1 MKAKPRIA
9 VVSPFLDKRHGTE
22 RCVSEQI
29 ERLAQDYE
37 IHVYSSSIQ
46 DVDLSNIIWHRIPG
60 LPGPHLTKFVWF
72 FLANHLSRWWDGR
85 FAKLDFDLV
94 FTPGINCWNADIIA
108 VHIVFTEF
116 YRLVHQELALRRNP
130 VRMWPWLIHRSL
142 SYHLFMVLERRVYAR
157 DETLL
162 PVTSRKMEQDLQRCF
177 NRNGRTPLVYYG
189 VDLDQMNPARRESLR
204 EEARHDLKLPED
216 AFAIL
221 LIGNDWKKKGLRCL
235 IEAVGSLSTS
245 HLWILVVGR
254 DESFSYPDILRRS
267 GLENRMTILPIVQ
280 QVEKYYAAADMYAG
294 PSLEDSFAMPPL
306 EAMACGLPVVVSRQ
320 AGVSELVTHGVD
332 GFVLED
338 PTDSRQLA
346 EFIQRIYTSAD
357 LRQQIGRS
365 AEATARQYT
374 WQRNAQDMKKVF
386 EECLLEKGRDVP
398 VAYSQ
403 SR

>member
-1 MKAKPRIA
+1 

-22 RCVSEQI
+22 RCVAEQI
-29 ERLAQDYE
+29 ERLAHDYE

-46 DVDLSNIIWHRIPG
+46 DVDLSKIIWHRIPR
-60 LPGPHLTKFVWF
+60 LRGPHLASYIWF
-72 FLANHLSRWWDGR
+72 LLANHFRRWWDRR
-85 FAKLDFDLV
+85 FRALDYDLV

-130 VRMWPWLIHRSL
+130 VRMWPWLIHRKL
-142 SYHLFMVLERRVYAR
+142 SYHLFMALERRVYGR
-157 DETLL
+157 DEILL
-162 PVTSRKMEQDLQRCF
+162 AVTSRKMERDLERCF
-177 NRNGRTPLVYYG
+177 NRNGRMPLVYYG
-189 VDLDQMNPARRESLR
+189 VDLEQMNPARRESLR
-204 EEARHDLKLPED
+204 EEARRDLQLPEG

-235 IEAVGSLSTS
+235 IEAVGSLGNTD
-245 HLWILVVGR
+245 LRILVVGH
-254 DESFSYPDILRRS
+254 DESFSHRDVLQRS

-346 EFIQRIYTSAD
+346 ELIQRIYASAD
-357 LRQQIGRS
+357 FRRS
-365 AEATARQYT
+365 MGARAEATARQYT
-374 WQRNAQDMKKVF
+374 WQRNAEDMKKVF
-386 EECLLEKGRDVP
+386 EGCLREKQGTVP
-398 VAYSQ
+398 VMSP
-403 SR
+403 